1 MINEPLMLYICF
13 MTIAVLISTYG
24 SFVTLPYEHLPMWD
38 AIKMALPYAW
48 VDWIFLTIAISIAKE
63 HELITPLQMK
73 FSITIFKFF
82 LILMFTKYYLK
93 KDVSLSDIIG
103 FAIVVLAYFV
113 GSLHLTSKYLYGADI
128 THKLDTSNG
137 QTGPKEDVVEKEH
150 EKQKEKEKEK
160 TH

>member
-1 MINEPLMLYICF
+1 MINEPLIIYISF
-13 MTIAVLISTYG
+13 MIIASFISTYG
-24 SFVTLPYEHLPMWD
+24 VFVTLPYEHMGMWD

-63 HELITPLQMK
+63 HELVTPLQMK
-73 FSITIFKFF
+73 FSLTIFKFF

-113 GSLHLTSKYLYGADI
+113 GVLQLTSKYLYGTNI
-128 THKLDTSNG
+128 THNLNTSNG
-137 QTGPKEDVVEKEH
+137 DTGPKEDHLTKEH
-150 EKQKEKEKEK
+150 EKQKEKEKENS
-160 TH
+160 H